1 MSGGLKAAGDLPVGL
16 SRVDPNAE
24 GDTPRS
30 SPNTP
35 HRRVDFGPPVTET
48 VVADLERALSR
59 DRSHAVL
66 VTAPGSEKAS
76 LLRALA
82 GRLAGS
88 LHVVLLT
95 DPGIGEDEI
104 CAQILARW
112 GQEPAAEAEPQLM
125 RLVVGLASRGSA
137 LVLLISDANCMP
149 AETLR
154 RLGRLASDSRR
165 ALRLALVVEVEG
177 RREADVVA
185 DLVVTLGVGAE
196 KVVLDEAKTKTETS
210 AFTRPPRA
218 LPPTPVRKADAPLP
232 KPGATASGVAQMRHK
247 GSRTAR
253 WPRCTTAALGI
264 AVAFFG
270 VYQLA
275 IAAASREVV
284 PGPEP
289 TAAPAPVPVEQ
300 SDPIAL
306 ALPALPVIE
315 IEIPSPVTASAD
327 PEPPSQHAEVIQS
340 APEPPP
346 PTIAVSLNARPWA
359 RIEVDGS
366 EVGITPLGDLPISP
380 GPHRFRARLAD
391 GRVIERVVQIDAYRD
406 HISFP

>member
-24 GDTPRS
+24 GDTRRS
-30 SPNTP
+30 SPDTTQ
-35 HRRVDFGPPVTET
+35 RRGDAEPPGTET

-59 DRSHAVL
+59 DRAHAIL
-66 VTAPGSEKAS
+66 VTAPGSQKAS

-95 DPGIGEDEI
+95 DPGVGEDEI
-104 CAQILARW
+104 CAQILASW
-112 GQEPAAEAEPQLM
+112 GQEPEAEAGPQLM
-125 RLVVGLASRGSA
+125 RLVSGLASRGSA
-137 LVLLISDANCMP
+137 LVLLIDDADCMP
-149 AETLR
+149 AGTLR

-165 ALRLALVVEVEG
+165 ALRLGLVVEVEG

-210 AFTRPPRA
+210 AFTRPPQA
-218 LPPTPVRKADAPLP
+218 LPPTPVREADAPLP
-232 KPGATASGVAQMRHK
+232 KPGATASGVAQTRHQ
-247 GSRTAR
+247 GSRPAR

-275 IAAASREVV
+275 IPAASREVV

-289 TAAPAPVPVEQ
+289 TAAPVPVPVEQ
-300 SDPIAL
+300 SDPVAL
-306 ALPALPVIE
+306 ALPAVPVIE
-315 IEIPSPVTASAD
+315 IEIPRPVTASAD
-327 PEPPSQHAEVIQS
+327 PEPSPQHVEVIRS

-380 GPHRFRARLAD
+380 GRHRFRAHLAD
-391 GRVIERVVQIDAYRD
+391 GRVVERVVQIDAYRD